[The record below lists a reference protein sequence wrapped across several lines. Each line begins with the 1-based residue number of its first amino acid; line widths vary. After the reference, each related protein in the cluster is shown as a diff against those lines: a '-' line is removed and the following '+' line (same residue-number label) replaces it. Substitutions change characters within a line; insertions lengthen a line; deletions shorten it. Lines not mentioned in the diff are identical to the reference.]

1 MVEDAILEREAGQ
14 PSELVHSEDSAG
26 IVELVACDT
35 GKIDSDTVEEEDN
48 AVEDEAKVVGIL
60 DTVQTAVVA

>member
-1 MVEDAILEREAGQ
+1 MVEDAILEHEAGQ

-26 IVELVACDT
+26 IVELGAYGT
-35 GKIDSDTVEEEDN
+35 GRIDSDTVEGDN

-60 DTVQTAVVA
+60 DTPQTAVVA